1 MRPDSR
7 RPHVGMAL
15 AIAAVASLVLIPAA
29 LARPTIRQSF
39 FNAFPGAVGSKL
51 DNLPSHAG
59 HCGVC
64 HYDFNG
70 AGPRNPYG
78 VRLGNVIGNYSNND
92 AGRQQAMH
100 FIENE
105 DNDGDGYSTLTE
117 VTNLTYSNTPTFPG
131 LTLANVGNCQNVPVQ
146 SELTPYLVPTMG
158 GDTQAPA
165 VNVTSPNGGES
176 WAGGSAHDIT
186 WTASDN
192 IGVTSVNVYWRD
204 DELALWTP
212 IVLGGA
218 NTGSVNWFVP
228 NMPTTEARVLVLA
241 YDAAGNSGRDSSSA
255 HFTVTAITTGI
266 APTTLR
272 DFDLPGTQPHQATA
286 DEPSTA
292 CISCHGGYDAAN
304 EPGRLFRGS
313 MMAQAGRDPLFY
325 ACLTVADQDAP
336 SSGDLCIRCHSM
348 AGWLAGRS
356 QPTDGSALGIDD
368 RDGVNCDLCHR
379 MVNPLYEAGVS
390 PAEDVDV
397 LAGLLP
403 AHTPTNYSNGQMVVD
418 PQARRRGPFTDTVA
432 PHQVLASP
440 FHRSSEFCG
449 TCHDVSNPAFD
460 RTGPSDYAPG
470 PLDAPAA
477 SMHSSDVMPLERTYS
492 EWKNSAFPAGV
503 FMPDM
508 AGNRPDGT
516 VRTCQD
522 CHMPDAEAKGCND
535 PLAPLRPDL
544 PRHDLTGGSSWM
556 IGVVGTLYPL
566 ETYPAALA
574 DGAARSVELLGKA
587 ATLDLNV
594 VPEGDSV
601 RAEVTV
607 TNRTGHK
614 LPTGYPEGRRM
625 WIQVTAFDGDG
636 LPVFESGVY
645 DPGTGVLTH
654 DAWLQTYE
662 IHLGISP
669 PLAAALGGT
678 AGPSF
683 HFALND
689 TVYLDNRLPPLGF
702 TNAAFATFGGAHV
715 DGSRPSPRYPDGQN
729 WDMTSYP
736 LPSSA
741 RRVTA
746 KLVYQSTSKDYVEF
760 LRDQNTTNNTG
771 QVMYDAWVANGRA
784 APVEMA
790 RDSASFAPLAVG
802 PGNSGPA
809 WAVRGNPF
817 HRELA
822 FDLTLDRTASVG
834 WAIYD
839 AQGRAV
845 AVFSPREHGAGVHHF
860 AWDGRGRSG
869 GDAGPGVYWLQ
880 LTLDGRAETRRI
892 VRLN

>member
-1 MRPDSR
+1 MRTHPRFR
-7 RPHVGMAL
+7 RLGLAAVLVAAGCLAL
-15 AIAAVASLVLIPAA
+15 ASDA
-29 LARPTIRQSF
+29 LARNTIRTSF
-39 FNAFPGAVGSKL
+39 FGAYPGALGSVL
-51 DNLPSHAG
+51 SDLPSHAT
-59 HCGVC
+59 HCGMC

-70 AGPRNPYG
+70 GGPRNPYG
-78 VRLGNVIGNYSNND
+78 VRLGNVIGSFPNSD

-100 FIENE
+100 SIENE
-105 DNDGDGYSTLTE
+105 DNDGDGFSTLTE

-131 LTLANVGNCQNVPVQ
+131 LTLANVSNCQNVPVL
-146 SELTPYLVPTMG
+146 SELTPHLVPTMG
-158 GDTQAPA
+158 GDTQPPL
-165 VNVTSPNGGES
+165 VNVTSPDGGES
-176 WAGGSAHDIT
+176 WGGGSQHVIT

-192 IGVTSVNVYWRD
+192 IGVSSVNVYWRD
-204 DELALWTP
+204 DGSNAWTP
-212 IVLGGA
+212 LLLNGA
-218 NTGSVNWFVP
+218 STGTLNWFVP
-228 NMPTTEARVLVLA
+228 NMPTLEARVLVVA
-241 YDAAGNSGRDSSSA
+241 YDAAGNSGRDSSA
-255 HFTVTAITTGI
+255 AEFTVTAITTGT

-272 DFDLPGTQPHQATA
+272 DFDLPGTQPFQATA

-292 CISCHGGYDAAN
+292 CIACHGGYDSAN

-356 QPTDGSALGIDD
+356 QPTNGHALGEND

-390 PAEDVDV
+390 PPEDVGV

-403 AHTPTNYSNGQMVVD
+403 AHTPANYSNGQMVVD
-418 PQARRRGPFTDTVA
+418 PQARRRGPFSDTVA
-432 PHQVLASP
+432 PHQVLTSP

-460 RTGPSDYAPG
+460 RTGPADYAPG

-477 SMHSSDVMPLERTYS
+477 SMLSEHVMPLERTYS
-492 EWKNSAFPAGV
+492 EWKFSAYPGGV
-503 FMPDM
+503 YAPEF
-508 AGNRPDGT
+508 AGNKPDGM
-516 VRTCQD
+516 VSSCQD

-556 IGVVGTLYPL
+556 IGVVGSLYPM

-587 ATLDLNV
+587 ATLDVNV

-625 WIQVTAFDGDG
+625 WIQVTAYDEGG
-636 LPVFESGVY
+636 APVFESGAY
-645 DPGTGVLTH
+645 DAGTGVLTH

-669 PLAAALGGT
+669 PLAAALGAT

-689 TVYLDNRLPPLGF
+689 TVYLDNRIPPLGF
-702 TNAAFATFGGAHV
+702 TNAAFAAFGGAHV
-715 DGSRPSPRYPDGQN
+715 DESRPSPRYNDGQN
-729 WDMTSYP
+729 WDVASYP
-736 LPSSA
+736 LPANA

-746 KLVYQSTSKDYVEF
+746 RLVYQSTSKDYVEF
-760 LRDQNTTNNTG
+760 LRDQNHTDNAG
-771 QVMYDAWVANGRA
+771 QVMYDAWVAHGRA

-790 RDSASFAPLAVG
+790 RDSASFAPVAVG
-802 PGNSGPA
+802 PGRPGTS

-817 HRELA
+817 HRELS
-822 FDLTLDRTASVG
+822 FELTLDRTATVG
-834 WAIYD
+834 WAVYD

-845 AVFSPREHGAGVHHF
+845 ASFSPREHGAGLHRF
-860 AWDGRGRSG
+860 AWNGRDRSG
-869 GDAGPGVYWLQ
+869 RDAGAGVYWLQ
-880 LTLDGRAETRRI
+880 LTLDGRAETRRV